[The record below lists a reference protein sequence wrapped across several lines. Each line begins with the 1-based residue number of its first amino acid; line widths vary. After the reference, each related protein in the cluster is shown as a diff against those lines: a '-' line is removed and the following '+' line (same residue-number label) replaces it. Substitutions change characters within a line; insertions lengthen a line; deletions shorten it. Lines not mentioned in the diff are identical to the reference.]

1 MALETSSWSARYCRF
16 IARRA
21 WAVLAVAGAI
31 FAAALALASRLE
43 LHTAFHE
50 LLPSND
56 PGVLA
61 LLRTERRL
69 PDLSLLLIGVRSPD
83 RQANLRYA
91 EELTGRLRQLPPS
104 VVTLATYHVRELK
117 EFFERNKWLYLPE
130 SDLQAIRDRLR
141 REIAQRKNPLLV
153 DLSDDESV
161 EALRKR
167 VVSRDQLGGRFPGGV
182 FTNASGT
189 YLWIAA
195 QPPGGI
201 FGERTGQELYREAR
215 RLVAELDPH
224 RFHPQMA
231 VEVTGPVATAVNTRS
246 AVERDILWV
255 TVSCAVLVALSIALY
270 FRRLR
275 AIPLVGIPALLG
287 TVIAFAVAELAF
299 GYVNSSTAF
308 LGSIILGNGINYS
321 IIFMA
326 RYQEER
332 AARASP
338 AEALERALRGV
349 AMGTGV
355 AALCASGAYST
366 LMLTSFRGFF
376 QFGVMGAAGVLA
388 CWLATFTVLPAL
400 FHVLDRRAAG
410 QASQVA
416 PFSLAAVG
424 RLIERRAPVL
434 LVLSIAATLLSTRG
448 VVHFARAP
456 FEYDFRK
463 LNIRMSPS
471 AQAQVFAD
479 KQDEMFGRWPQP
491 YIVLAERTEDVE
503 PIKQAIRR
511 QDQAVA
517 GPNVIGQVVTI
528 FDVLPGTPAD
538 QERKLALIAQIRKL
552 TQDPALEAASD
563 EDRKQ
568 LARIDPPADQ
578 RIVQPAD
585 LPALALR
592 PFTEVDGTVGRVMLV
607 YYIEH
612 GLSVWNGRDL
622 LRIAQVLQTI
632 HLPDGRVL
640 ETSGNA
646 VVFAAMLR
654 SILRDGPRAT
664 AASLAVV
671 LLLTLVIMRPWRAAL
686 MAIGSLLVGVMWMLG
701 AAGWVEVKITFLN
714 FIALP
719 ITFGIGAE
727 YALNVVS
734 RYQQGRDI
742 VRAVVST
749 GSAVA
754 LCSWTTIVGYGS
766 LLAARNR
773 ALQGF
778 GAMAILGEIACLA
791 AALIALPSLV
801 VWRVRRRAS
810 EGSILPSS
818 PRPAA
823 TDVHGIRRTGAAH
836 RDVNGQRGQ
845 DP

>member
-1 MALETSSWSARYCRF
+1 MPLLPPSWPGRYCAF

-21 WAVLAVAGAI
+21 WLVLALAAAAFAGAVT
-31 FAAALALASRLE
+31 LASRLE

-56 PGVLA
+56 PGVRALA
-61 LLRTERRL
+61 RTERRL

-83 RQANLRYA
+83 PQANLRYA
-91 EELTGRLRQLPPS
+91 EALTARLRQLPPR
-104 VVTLATYHVRELK
+104 VVTLATYNVRELK
-117 EFFERNKWLYLPE
+117 DFFERNKWLYASE
-130 SDLQAIRDRLR
+130 ADLQSIRDRLR
-141 REIAQRKNPLLV
+141 REITKRKNPLLV
-153 DLSDDESV
+153 DLSDDEPV
-161 EALRKR
+161 EVLRKR
-167 VVSRDQLGGRFPGGV
+167 LVSRDQLGGRFPDGL
-182 FTNASGT
+182 FTSPDRR

-201 FGERTGQELYREAR
+201 FGEHTGQELYREAH
-215 RLVAELDPH
+215 RLVAELDPKK
-224 RFHPQMA
+224 FHPEMA

-255 TVSCAVLVALSIALY
+255 TVSCAIMVALSIGLF
-270 FRRLR
+270 FRRVR
-275 AIPLVGIPALLG
+275 AILLVGIPAVLG
-287 TVIAFAVAELAF
+287 TVVAFAVAEMCF

-332 AARASP
+332 AAGASP
-338 AEALERALRGV
+338 AVALEHAVGGV

-355 AALCASGAYST
+355 AAVCASAAYST

-388 CWLATFTVLPAL
+388 CWLATFAVLPAL
-400 FHVLDRRAAG
+400 FYLLDRRATK
-410 QASQVA
+410 SERQVA
-416 PFSLAAVG
+416 PISFGGVG
-424 RLIERRAPVL
+424 RVVARRAPVL
-434 LVLSIAATLLSTRG
+434 LVLSVVATLLSTRG
-448 VVHFARAP
+448 LWHFAGSP

-463 LNIRMSPS
+463 LNVRTSPS
-471 AQAQVFAD
+471 EQAQVFAE
-479 KQDEMFGRWPQP
+479 KQDELFGRWPQP
-491 YIVLAERTEDVE
+491 YIVLADRTEDVE
-503 PIKQAIRR
+503 AIKQAIRR
-511 QDQAVA
+511 QDAEA
-517 GPNVIGQVVTI
+517 GGPPVIGQVVTI
-528 FDVLPGTPAD
+528 HDVLPGTTPE
-538 QERKLALIAQIRKL
+538 QERKLALLADIRKL
-552 TQDPALEAASD
+552 TKDPALEAASD

-568 LARIDPPADQ
+568 LTSIDPSPDLH
-578 RIVQPAD
+578 VLYPSD
-585 LPALALR
+585 LPPLAR
-592 PFTEVDGTVGRVMLV
+592 KPFTEVDGTVGRVILV
-607 YYIEH
+607 YYVEK
-612 GLSVWNGRDL
+612 GLSVWNGRHL

-664 AASLAVV
+664 EASLAVV
-671 LLLTLVIMRPWRAAL
+671 VLLTLLIMRPPRAAL
-686 MAIGSLLVGVMWMLG
+686 MAIGSLLVGVIWMVG
-701 AAGWVEVKITFLN
+701 AAGWAEVKITFLN

-734 RYQQGRDI
+734 RYQQGRDM
-742 VRAVVST
+742 VKAVAST

-791 AALIALPSLV
+791 AAIIALPSLV
-801 VWRVRRRAS
+801 FWLEHRRR
-810 EGSILPSS
+810 
-818 PRPAA
+818 R
-823 TDVHGIRRTGAAH
+823 
-836 RDVNGQRGQ
+836 
-845 DP
+845 